1 MPGYNNTIKVADA
14 DQKSRCCG
22 VEAIKGFKP
31 EGTDLFGNRHLEA
44 NIGVCEL
51 AVEARDLYTD

>member
-31 EGTDLFGNRHLEA
+31 EGTDLFGNKQILVFA
-44 NIGVCEL
+44 NWQWRPEICIL
-51 AVEARDLYTD
+51 IRT